1 MGGAWLNGAESRI
14 ALERRRGAEGHTEAD
29 GRNGG
34 GGKETRGA
42 MGVLGR
48 RRKRAQG
55 EREKESCLG
64 AIN

>member
-34 GGKETRGA
+34 EKRVPRGA
-42 MGVLGR
+42 PGY

>member
-14 ALERRRGAEGHTEAD
+14 ALERRRGAEGHKRRRMDEVGTAGVVQRGLPIVE
-29 GRNGG
+29 
-34 GGKETRGA
+34 ERGA
-42 MGVLGR
+42 R
-48 RRKRAQG
+48 WG